1 MSATLDRV
9 VADLQAREARGL
21 GKYGVTVDRADLTL
35 RDWLQHLYEEL
46 LDAAVYARR
55 QIDLLDGRR

>member
-1 MSATLDRV
+1 LERV
-9 VADLQAREARGL
+9 IADLQAREARGL
-21 GKYGVTVDRADLTL
+21 GKYATTVDRTDLKL